1 MKQNNMLAMILAGG
15 RGSRLH
21 ELTNKVAK
29 PAVSYGGK
37 YKIIDFPISNC
48 ANSGIEIEEYTPLQ
62 IKQALTGYGRADKKQ
77 VQLMVKTILNLKEV
91 PKPDDTADALAA
103 AICHGHSTSGRRMMN
118 QLMKGGVR

>member
-37 YKIIDFPISNC
+37 YRIIDFHS
-48 ANSGIEIEEYTPLQ
+48 AT
-62 IKQALTGYGRADKKQ
+62 
-77 VQLMVKTILNLKEV
+77 V
-91 PKPDDTADALAA
+91 PTAEL
-103 AICHGHSTSGRRMMN
+103 IM
-118 QLMKGGVR
+118 